1 MTLAGFIVCGSWPAE
16 VLAKVVDH
24 HKDENGVPLVQKN
37 KPLDCHQSTARKS
50 LKIRAPWAS
59 PETAKTRGC

>member
-24 HKDENGVPLVQKN
+24 HKDENGVPLSQK
-37 KPLDCHQSTARKS
+37 KPLDGHQSTARK
-50 LKIRAPWAS
+50 K
-59 PETAKTRGC
+59 PENPGAVGFPRNREN

>member
-24 HKDENGVPLVQKN
+24 HKDENGVPLSQK
-37 KPLDCHQSTARKS
+37 KPLNAHQSTARKS
-50 LKIRAPWAS
+50 LKIRAPWVS

>member
-24 HKDENGVPLVQKN
+24 HKDENGVPLSLK

-59 PETAKTRGC
+59 PETAKTRG